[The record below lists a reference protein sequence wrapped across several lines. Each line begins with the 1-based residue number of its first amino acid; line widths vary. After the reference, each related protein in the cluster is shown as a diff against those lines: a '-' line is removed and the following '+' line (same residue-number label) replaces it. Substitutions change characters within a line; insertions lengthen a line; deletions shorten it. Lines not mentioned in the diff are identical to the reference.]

1 MAEIKELRTAPKN
14 RFPLSNLHAVF
25 LHLCTFLDL
34 KAVNFLGQSEILIMP
49 GLFEQVATH
58 QKQNLSYYTNPQ
70 SSHLATMTD
79 LVITVPP
86 HFSNKPAGPSSGL

>member
-14 RFPLSNLHAVF
+14 RFPVSNLPAVF

-70 SSHLATMTD
+70 SSLLATMTD

-86 HFSNKPAGPSSGL
+86 HFSNKPAGLSSGL